1 MKKLVLVLMFISLL
15 LLSGC
20 KKDAQ
25 VNDFIKEYVSIIDEV
40 AEKLDEGDFDAAR
53 KTFDDRKE
61 NLRAKW
67 EKIKY
72 SSERQISKET
82 LNKMNTI
89 PEEHINQLVKS
100 ANNAIKKTPADEE
113 KIKDLVNDITNT
125 VRR

>member
-100 ANNAIKKTPADEE
+100 ANDAIKKTPADEE